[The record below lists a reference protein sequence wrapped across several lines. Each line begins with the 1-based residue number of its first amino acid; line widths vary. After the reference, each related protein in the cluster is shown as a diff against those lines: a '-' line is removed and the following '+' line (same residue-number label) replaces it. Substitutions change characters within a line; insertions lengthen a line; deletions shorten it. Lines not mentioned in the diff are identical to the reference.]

1 MLLHNI
7 KQQCKEKGI
16 SIAELERRIGVSNK
30 SVFRWNETI
39 PSADKLARAAQV
51 LGTTVEELLKE

>member
-7 KQQCKEKGI
+7 KKECEKQNI

-30 SVFRWNETI
+30 SVFRWDETM
-39 PSADKLARAAQV
+39 PSADKLVRAAQV
-51 LGTTVEELLKE
+51 LGTTAEELLKE